1 MNEWEKIMMLE
12 QKVDELKQDKLRLE
26 NKLNALEGQLNI
38 ALTNKEYYMY
48 LAELEKE
55 KREKIEQK
63 IVRLNKIVDSF
74 LKEDK

>member
-12 QKVDELKQDKLRLE
+12 QKIDVLKQQKLKLE
-26 NKLNALEGQLNI
+26 NKVNVLEGELNI

-55 KREKIEQK
+55 KREKTEQK

-74 LKEDK
+74 LKED

>member
-12 QKVDELKQDKLRLE
+12 QKVDELKQEKLKLE
-26 NKLNALEGQLNI
+26 NKVNVLEGELNI

-55 KREKIEQK
+55 KREKTEQK
-63 IVRLNKIVDSF
+63 IVRLDKIIDRVI
-74 LKEDK
+74 KEDK

>member
-12 QKVDELKQDKLRLE
+12 QKIDELKQDKLKLE
-26 NKLNALEGQLNI
+26 NKVNALEGQLNI

-55 KREKIEQK
+55 KREKVEQK

-74 LKEDK
+74 

>member
-12 QKVDELKQDKLRLE
+12 QKVDELKQEKLKLK
-26 NKLNALEGQLNI
+26 NKVNVLEGELNI

-74 LKEDK
+74 LKED

>member
-12 QKVDELKQDKLRLE
+12 QKIDELKQEKLKLE
-26 NKLNALEGQLNI
+26 NKVNALEGQLNI

-55 KREKIEQK
+55 KREKTEQK
-63 IVRLNKIVDSF
+63 IVRLNKIVDNF
-74 LKEDK
+74 LKED

>member
-12 QKVDELKQDKLRLE
+12 QKIDELKQEKLKLE
-26 NKLNALEGQLNI
+26 NKVNELEGQLNI

-48 LAELEKE
+48 IAELEKE
-55 KREKIEQK
+55 KREKVEQK

-74 LKEDK
+74 LKEE

>member
-12 QKVDELKQDKLRLE
+12 QKVDELKQEKLKLE
-26 NKLNALEGQLNI
+26 NKVNALEGQLNI

-48 LAELEKE
+48 IAELEKE

-74 LKEDK
+74 LKEG

>member
-12 QKVDELKQDKLRLE
+12 QKIDELKQDKLKLE
-26 NKLNALEGQLNI
+26 NKVNALEGQLNI

-55 KREKIEQK
+55 KREKVEQK
-63 IVRLNKIVDSF
+63 IVRLDKILDSF
-74 LKEDK
+74 LKEE

>member
-12 QKVDELKQDKLRLE
+12 QKVDELKQDKLKLE
-26 NKLNALEGQLNI
+26 NKVNDLEGQLNI

-55 KREKIEQK
+55 KREKVEQK

-74 LKEDK
+74 LKEG

>member
-12 QKVDELKQDKLRLE
+12 QKVDELKQEKLRLK
-26 NKLNALEGQLNI
+26 NKLNVLEGELNI

-55 KREKIEQK
+55 KREKAEQK
-63 IVRLNKIVDSF
+63 IIRLDKLLDSF
-74 LKEDK
+74 LKED

>member
-12 QKVDELKQDKLRLE
+12 QKVDELKQEKLKLQ
-26 NKLNALEGQLNI
+26 NKVNALEGQLNI

-48 LAELEKE
+48 IAELEKE

-74 LKEDK
+74 LKEG

>member
-12 QKVDELKQDKLRLE
+12 QKVDELKQQKLKLE
-26 NKLNALEGQLNI
+26 NKVNVLEGELNI

-74 LKEDK
+74 LKEG

>member
-12 QKVDELKQDKLRLE
+12 QKVDELKQDKLKLE
-26 NKLNALEGQLNI
+26 NKVNALEGQLNI

-48 LAELEKE
+48 IAELEKE

-74 LKEDK
+74 LKEE

>member
-12 QKVDELKQDKLRLE
+12 QKVDELKQEKLKLE
-26 NKLNALEGQLNI
+26 NKVNALEGQLNI

-55 KREKIEQK
+55 KREKVEQK

-74 LKEDK
+74 LKEE

>member
-12 QKVDELKQDKLRLE
+12 QKVDELKQEKLKLE
-26 NKLNALEGQLNI
+26 NKVNALEGQLNI

-74 LKEDK
+74 LKED

>member
-12 QKVDELKQDKLRLE
+12 QKVDELKQDKLKLE
-26 NKLNALEGQLNI
+26 NKVNALEGQLNI

-55 KREKIEQK
+55 KREKVEQK

-74 LKEDK
+74 LKEG

>member
-12 QKVDELKQDKLRLE
+12 QKVDELKQDKLKLE
-26 NKLNALEGQLNI
+26 NKVNVLEGELNI

-55 KREKIEQK
+55 KREKVEQK

-74 LKEDK
+74 LKEE

>member
-12 QKVDELKQDKLRLE
+12 QKVDELKQENLRLK
-26 NKLNALEGQLNI
+26 NKLNVLEGELNI

-55 KREKIEQK
+55 KREKTEQK

-74 LKEDK
+74 LKED

>member
-12 QKVDELKQDKLRLE
+12 QKIDELKQQKLKLE
-26 NKLNALEGQLNI
+26 NKVNVLEGELNI

-74 LKEDK
+74 LKED

>member
-12 QKVDELKQDKLRLE
+12 QKVDELKQEKLKLE
-26 NKLNALEGQLNI
+26 NKVNALEGQLNI

-55 KREKIEQK
+55 KREKVEQK
-63 IVRLNKIVDSF
+63 IVRLNKIVDS
-74 LKEDK
+74 LVEEE

>member
-12 QKVDELKQDKLRLE
+12 QKVDELKQEKLKLE

-38 ALTNKEYYMY
+38 ALANKEYYMY

-55 KREKIEQK
+55 KREKTEQK
-63 IVRLNKIVDSF
+63 IVRLNKIADSF
-74 LKEDK
+74 LKED

>member
-12 QKVDELKQDKLRLE
+12 QKIDELKQQKLKLE
-26 NKLNALEGQLNI
+26 NKINVLEGELNI

-55 KREKIEQK
+55 KREKVEQK

-74 LKEDK
+74 LKEE

>member
-12 QKVDELKQDKLRLE
+12 QKIDELKQENLRLK
-26 NKLNALEGQLNI
+26 NKVNVLEGELNI

-55 KREKIEQK
+55 KREKTEQK

-74 LKEDK
+74 LKED

>member
-12 QKVDELKQDKLRLE
+12 QKVDELKQHKLKLE
-26 NKLNALEGQLNI
+26 NKINVLEGELNI

-55 KREKIEQK
+55 KREKTEQK
-63 IVRLNKIVDSF
+63 IVRLDKILDSF
-74 LKEDK
+74 LKEE

>member
-12 QKVDELKQDKLRLE
+12 QKVDELKQEKLKLE
-26 NKLNALEGQLNI
+26 NKVNALEGQLNI

-48 LAELEKE
+48 LVELEKE
-55 KREKIEQK
+55 KREKTEQK

-74 LKEDK
+74 LKED

>member
-48 LAELEKE
+48 LVELEKE
-55 KREKIEQK
+55 KREKTEQK

-74 LKEDK
+74 LKED

>member
-12 QKVDELKQDKLRLE
+12 QKVDELKQEKLKLE
-26 NKLNALEGQLNI
+26 NNVNALEGQLNI

-48 LAELEKE
+48 IAELEKE

-74 LKEDK
+74 LKEG

>member
-12 QKVDELKQDKLRLE
+12 QKIDELKQDNLKLK
-26 NKLNALEGQLNI
+26 NKLNVLEGELNI

-55 KREKIEQK
+55 KREKTEQK

-74 LKEDK
+74 LKED

>member
-12 QKVDELKQDKLRLE
+12 QKVDELKQEKLKLE
-26 NKLNALEGQLNI
+26 NKLNVLEGELNI

-55 KREKIEQK
+55 QREKTEQK

-74 LKEDK
+74 LKED

>member
-1 MNEWEKIMMLE
+1 MKEWEKIMMIE
-12 QKVDELKQDKLRLE
+12 QKVDELKQEKLKLE
-26 NKLNALEGQLNI
+26 NKVNALEGQLNI

-48 LAELEKE
+48 IAEIEKE

-74 LKEDK
+74 LKEG

>member
-1 MNEWEKIMMLE
+1 MNEWENIMMLE
-12 QKVDELKQDKLRLE
+12 QKIDELKQENLRLK
-26 NKLNALEGQLNI
+26 NKLNVLEGELNI

-55 KREKIEQK
+55 KREKTEQK

-74 LKEDK
+74 LKEE

>member
-12 QKVDELKQDKLRLE
+12 QKVDELKQEKLKLK
-26 NKLNALEGQLNI
+26 NKLNVLEGELNI

-55 KREKIEQK
+55 KREKVEQK

-74 LKEDK
+74 LKGE

>member
-48 LAELEKE
+48 IAELEKE

-74 LKEDK
+74 LKED